1 MLFILM
7 YRHYSEMHYKD
18 VMNHKAIII
27 GSTGGIGQALYQQFR
42 SDNSVSEVIGVGHN
56 VRADYQIDYHDEQ
69 SISNFSKHLKDR
81 DFSPTLIIIATGFLS
96 DETNRPETQ
105 ISQFSAD
112 WAQKNHYLNMV
123 GPALIAKHL
132 LPLMPRD
139 KDIYFAAISAK
150 VGSISDNSLG
160 GWHSYRASKAALNMM
175 IKNLSIEW
183 KRKNPLSR
191 IVALHP
197 GTVDTNLSKPFQKN
211 VPDGKL
217 FTPAYSAERLR
228 EILLECKPEDSG
240 KLLSW
245 NGEIIAP

>member
-1 MLFILM
+1 MLYDTI
-7 YRHYSEMHYKD
+7 
-18 VMNHKAIII
+18 MNHNAIII
-27 GSTGGIGQALYQQFR
+27 GATGGIGKALYQQL
-42 SDNSVSEVIGVGHN
+42 SSEHIVSKVIGVGHN
-56 VRADYQIDYHDEQ
+56 NQADYQIDYYDEQ
-69 SISNFSKHLKDR
+69 SISNFAKSLKDN
-81 DFSPTLIIIATGFLS
+81 DFKPTIIIIATGFLS
-96 DETNRPETQ
+96 DETHRPETQ

-112 WAQKNHYLNMV
+112 WAQKNYYLNMV
-123 GPALIAKHL
+123 GPALIAKYL

-139 KDIYFAAISAK
+139 KDIYFAALSAK

-191 IVALHP
+191 VVALHP
-197 GTVDTNLSKPFQKN
+197 GTVDTDLSKPFQKN

-228 EILLECKPEDSG
+228 DILLECKPEDSG

-245 NGEIIAP
+245 NGDIIAP